1 MRSLLDTASAPEAA
15 LILAAQ
21 ARDQAAF
28 GELVRRRQ
36 GWARSLLR
44 RMCRNDAEADDL
56 AQEAF
61 VKAWERLRDLETP
74 AAFAGWFRRVAVT
87 TFLMAKRRQK
97 ANLDPIDDAADLAAD
112 GELLIARGLEKN
124 ALGAG
129 KQRLGGGDLRGREV
143 GACPAL
149 AGGAQLGRELFEGVA
164 QCHQALGRPD
174 VASHG
179 CGMGGR
185 QGCDDEDRRN
195 ESHG

>member
-1 MRSLLDTASAPEAA
+1 VRSLLDTASAPEAA

-74 AAFAGWFRRVAVT
+74 AAFSGWFRRVAVT

-97 ANLDPIDDAADLAAD
+97 ANLDPIDDASELASDASAPDSAAGARIDLERALKRLSD
-112 GELLIARGLEKN
+112 GERICITLNHG
-124 ALGAG
+124 
-129 KQRLGGGDLRGREV
+129 
-143 GACPAL
+143 
-149 AGGAQLGRELFEGVA
+149 EGM
-164 QCHQALGRPD
+164 
-174 VASHG
+174 SHG
-179 CGMGGR
+179 EIAEMTGLPLGTVK
-185 QGCDDEDRRN
+185 
-195 ESHG
+195 SHVQRGTEKLRKILAPQAA